1 MFVTLSTFFG
11 DESNEMLV
19 AVTELTLSDAP
30 ARFFNTFGSEDY
42 DKYNALLMVA
52 DRKEDLRKEIDRLV

>member
-1 MFVTLSTFFG
+1 MTLSTFFG

-19 AVTELTLSDAP
+19 AVTELTLSDST

-42 DKYNALLMVA
+42 DKYNALLMVQ
-52 DRKEDLRKEIDRLV
+52 DRKEDLRKEIDNLV